1 MKDREEK
8 MLDRVIGRYEGKE
21 GGPLLVVFGGIHGN
35 EPAGVKALNLM
46 FKMLEVEPITNPAFE
61 YSGTILGLIGNR
73 QSYILQ
79 QRFITRDLNRI
90 WTDDNVER
98 ILNTD
103 KSLLQ
108 TEALELRELLDL
120 IHAELAGRKYSRLVV
135 LDMHTTS
142 SYGGIFT
149 LPTNE
154 EESLRIALELHAP
167 VIRGMIDGIE
177 GTTLHYFRTE
187 NFDIPTVA
195 CVFESGQHNE
205 DLSVNRAIAA
215 ITNCMR
221 TIEAIKPDN
230 VENVHDSLLM
240 EYSSDLPKLSQL
252 HSMHPIVVGDNFHML
267 PNYKNFQTVSKGEE
281 LAKDKNGP
289 ITADADGMI
298 LMPLYQ
304 EKGEDGFFLIQ
315 KIEGY

>member
-1 MKDREEK
+1 MI
-8 MLDRVIGRYEGKE
+8 DRVIGRHEGKE
-21 GGPLLVVFGGIHGN
+21 DGPLLVVFGGIHGN
-35 EPAGVKALNLM
+35 EPAGVCALNLI
-46 FKMLEVEPITNPAFE
+46 FKMLEVEPITDLSFE
-61 YSGTILGLIGNR
+61 YNGTILGLIGNR
-73 QSYILQ
+73 RSFALQ
-79 QRFITRDLNRI
+79 QRFISRDLNRI
-90 WTDDNVER
+90 WTDDNVKR

-108 TEALELRELLDL
+108 HEALELREILDL
-120 IHAELAGRKYSRLVV
+120 IHAELANRKYSRLIV

-142 SYGGIFT
+142 SFGGIFT

-154 EESLRIALELHAP
+154 EESIRIALELHAP

-177 GTTLHYFRTE
+177 GTTLHYFRSD

-205 DLSVNRAIAA
+205 DLSINRAIAA

-221 TIEAIKPDN
+221 TIEAIKPNN
-230 VENVHDSLLM
+230 VENVHDLLLM

-252 HSMHPIVVGDNFHML
+252 HSMHPIATGDNFRMM
-267 PNYKNFQTVSKGEE
+267 PNYKNFQPVSEGEP
-281 LAKDKNGP
+281 LAEDKNGV

>member
-1 MKDREEK
+1 
-8 MLDRVIGRYEGKE
+8 MLDRVIGRHEGKE
-21 GGPLLVVFGGIHGN
+21 GGPLLVVLGGIHGN
-35 EPAGVKALNLM
+35 EPAGVRALSLM
-46 FKMLEVEPITNPAFE
+46 FKMLEVEPITNPTFE

-90 WTDDNVER
+90 WKDDNVER
-98 ILNTD
+98 ILKTD

-108 TEALELRELLDL
+108 TEALELREILDL
-120 IHAELAGRKYSRLVV
+120 IHAELANRDYSRLVV

-149 LPTNE
+149 LPTNDP
-154 EESLRIALELHAP
+154 ESLRIALELHAP
-167 VIRGMIDGIE
+167 VISGMIDGIE
-177 GTTLHYFRTE
+177 GTTLHYFRSD

-195 CVFESGQHNE
+195 VVFESGQHNE

-230 VENVHDSLLM
+230 VENVHDSILM
-240 EYSSDLPKLSQL
+240 EYSKNLPKLSQL
-252 HSMHPIVVGDNFHML
+252 HSMHPIARGDRFRML
-267 PNYKNFQTVSKGEE
+267 PNFNNFQKVNAGQP
-281 LAKDKNGP
+281 LAEDRNGIIKSP
-289 ITADADGMI
+289 VDAML

-315 KIEGY
+315 KIDGY